1 MQKIAI
7 ITDSCSDLTFK
18 TLEQYKLTM
27 FPIRIIY
34 KEREFLD
41 KIEITSEE
49 MYANLA
55 KEVPS
60 TSLPDLDYCETK
72 VAELKAE
79 GFTDFIVITVSSN
92 LSGTLNALRIL
103 AEHHTD
109 IHFHFFDSLTLGYPQ
124 GVIAIEAGKMA
135 MSGENVETILTKLE
149 DVRKRTH
156 GYIALD
162 TLEYL
167 KRGGRLGKVTATL
180 GELISLKPI
189 ISSNDEGVLFTHCK
203 ARGKKQALSKVKQ
216 LILSYLEKGKCS
228 VWVLQGDAL
237 QEGTALFEE
246 LKEHPNLNYLSLETV
261 GPSMG
266 VHTGPGVVGF
276 AILEES
282 K

>member
-7 ITDSCSDLTFK
+7 ITDSCSDLTFE
-18 TLEQYKLTM
+18 TLNQYHITM

-34 KEREFLD
+34 KDREFLD
-41 KIEITSEE
+41 KVEITSEE
-49 MYANLA
+49 MYASLQ

-60 TSLPDLDYCETK
+60 TSLPDLAYCEK
-72 VAELKAE
+72 QVHRLKAE

-103 AEHHTD
+103 GEHHPD
-109 IHFHFFDSLTLGYPQ
+109 VHFHFFDSLTLGYPQ
-124 GVIAIEAGKMA
+124 GVIAMEAAKRVQAGA
-135 MSGENVETILTKLE
+135 SVEEILTQLE

-167 KRGGRLGKVTATL
+167 KRGGRIGKVTSTL

-189 ISSNDEGVLFTHCK
+189 ISSNDEGVLFTYCK
-203 ARGKKQALSKVKQ
+203 ARGRKQALSKVKQ
-216 LILSYLEKGKCS
+216 IILSYLDKGRCS
-228 VWVLQGDAL
+228 LWILQGDAL
-237 QEGTALFEE
+237 QDGMALLEQ
-246 LKEHPNLNYLSLETV
+246 LKHHPNLNSISLETV

-266 VHTGPGVVGF
+266 VHTGPNVVGF
-276 AILEES
+276 AILEH
-282 K
+282 

>member
-7 ITDSCSDLTFK
+7 ITDSCSDLTFE
-18 TLEQYKLTM
+18 TLNQYHITM

-34 KEREFLD
+34 KDREFLD
-41 KIEITSEE
+41 KVEITSEE
-49 MYANLA
+49 MYASLQ

-60 TSLPDLDYCETK
+60 TSLPDLAYCEK
-72 VAELKAE
+72 QVHRLKAE

-103 AEHHTD
+103 GEHHPD
-109 IHFHFFDSLTLGYPQ
+109 VNFHFFDSLTLGYPQ
-124 GVIAIEAGKMA
+124 GVIAMEAAKRVQAGA
-135 MSGENVETILTKLE
+135 SVDEILTQLE

-167 KRGGRLGKVTATL
+167 KRGGRIGKVTSTL

-189 ISSNDEGVLFTHCK
+189 ISSNDEGILFTYCK
-203 ARGKKQALSKVKQ
+203 ARGRKQALSKVKQ
-216 LILSYLEKGKCS
+216 IILSYLDKGRCS
-228 VWVLQGDAL
+228 LWILQGDAL
-237 QEGTALFEE
+237 QDGMALLEE
-246 LKEHPNLNYLSLETV
+246 LKHHPNLNSISLETV

-266 VHTGPGVVGF
+266 VHTGPNVVGF
-276 AILEES
+276 AILED
-282 K
+282 